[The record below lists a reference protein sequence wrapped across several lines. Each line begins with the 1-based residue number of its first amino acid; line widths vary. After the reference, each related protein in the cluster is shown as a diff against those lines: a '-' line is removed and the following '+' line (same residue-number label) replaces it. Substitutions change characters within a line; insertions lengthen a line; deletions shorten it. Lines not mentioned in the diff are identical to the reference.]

1 MTLDPNDERT
11 VIDGLSKPAPAPP
24 PVSGQ
29 RLDNSL
35 PVGTRLAEF
44 EVLGLVGIGGFSFVY
59 LAHDH
64 SLGRRVAL
72 KEYMPQGLASRG
84 EGAEVSAHSARHTET
99 FEAGRRSFVNEARLL
114 AQFDHPSLVK
124 VYRFWEANGTAYM
137 VMPHYTGSTLKAT
150 LKQLHAPPD
159 EAWLLR
165 LLAPLLNALEVVHLA
180 QVFHRDISPD
190 NIMLLADDRPVLLDF
205 GAARHVISNMTQA
218 LTVILKSG
226 YAPIEQYA
234 EVPGMKQGAWTDLYA
249 LAAVVY
255 FAITGTT
262 PMPAVGRMMGD
273 TLEPLARQ
281 ATGRY
286 SEAFLR
292 AIDSA
297 LAVSPSDRPQS
308 VSEMRQLLGLHKPVP
323 GTVSGEGPW
332 TSAVPNS
339 PEPEAQTLRDCLLA
353 EVREQVTLAQDR
365 TQPTVHIDAL
375 LPASRALRRSRIRK
389 WGAASL
395 AMGAGTVVAILLLR
409 AGPQTEP
416 SPPTAGAVA
425 SSAAASSVDAA
436 PAGAPAAR
444 VAQVAQSFN
453 PLVEVDRIFEQRDR
467 NHHVSVA
474 VAQSQV
480 EIGRDKVSFTVH
492 SARAGYLYVLMVG
505 TDRRNFWVLFPNQLD
520 ADNHVSAKGR
530 LNLPRKT
537 WELKV
542 GGPPGTD
549 HFVAV
554 VSRNQ
559 RDFTAS
565 GLSKADIFGE
575 FPLEV
580 AARVAQAASG
590 AASPFIG
597 MPRCTATAG
606 ECSAAYGA
614 AVFSIEEVEPK
625 LKALR

>member
-1 MTLDPNDERT
+1 MTLDPSDEKT
-11 VIDGLSKPAPAPP
+11 VLGGPFESAPAAAPAP
-24 PVSGQ
+24 VSGE
-29 RLDNSL
+29 RLDSPL

-44 EVLGLVGIGGFSFVY
+44 EVLGLIGIGGFSFVY

-72 KEYMPQGLASRG
+72 KEYMPQALAARA
-84 EGAEVSAHSARHTET
+84 EGAKVSARSARHAET

-150 LKQLHAPPD
+150 LEQLHAPPD

-165 LLAPLLNALEVVHLA
+165 LLAPLLNALEVVHHA

-205 GAARHVISNMTQA
+205 GAARHVIANMSQA
-218 LTVILKSG
+218 LTVIVKSG

-234 EVPGMKQGAWTDLYA
+234 EVPDMKQGAWTDLYA

-255 FAITGTT
+255 FAITRTT
-262 PMPAVGRMMGD
+262 PMPAVGRVMGD
-273 TLEPLARQ
+273 KLEPLARK

-297 LAVSPSDRPQS
+297 LAVTPSDRPQS
-308 VSEMRQLLGLHKPVP
+308 VSEMRQLLGLHDPLP
-323 GTVSGEGPW
+323 GTVGGEGSL
-332 TSAVPNS
+332 TNSAAVS
-339 PEPEAQTLRDCLLA
+339 SDSGLA
-353 EVREQVTLAQDR
+353 W
-365 TQPTVHIDAL
+365 
-375 LPASRALRRSRIRK
+375 RALRHSRLRK

-395 AMGAGTVVAILLLR
+395 AVGAGTVVVFLLR
-409 AGPQTEP
+409 AGPPAEP
-416 SPPTAGAVA
+416 SAPTAGAVA

-436 PAGAPAAR
+436 PAGAPAAP
-444 VAQVAQSFN
+444 VAQVAQLFS
-453 PLVEVDRIFEQRDR
+453 PLDEVDRIFEQRDR
-467 NHHVSVA
+467 EHHVSVT

-480 EIGRDKVSFTVH
+480 GIGRDKLSFTVH

-505 TDRRNFWVLFPNQLD
+505 TDRRNFWLLFPNQLD
-520 ADNHVSAKGR
+520 SDNRVSANGR
-530 LNLPRKT
+530 LSLPRKT
-537 WELKV
+537 WELNV
-542 GGPPGTD
+542 GGPPGID

-554 VSRNQ
+554 VSKNQ
-559 RDFTAS
+559 RDFKAS
-565 GLSKADIFGE
+565 GLSKADVFAE
-575 FPLEV
+575 FPPEV
-580 AARVAQAASG
+580 AARVAQATTG

-597 MPRCTATAG
+597 MPRCDATAD

-625 LKALR
+625 LKALK